1 MSLWSR
7 GPGHTRW
14 YAPTRS
20 FRWQPLAQANPVQPV
35 HRCDLPAA
43 GAPTFLSARA
53 CTYLSASKWTS
64 GVSPASSPWSAW
76 TPTLPHGPRPL
87 DRGRPVRIATVS
99 QGQSE
104 TVPPRGPRA
113 AGPGP
118 RAYSPLPHR
127 GRHGRR
133 PSLTDRVL
141 WTAAVSSASRSSH
154 RDSRRLSIQ
163 WPPGPP
169 ALDRRPWTA
178 GVSPARSPWSAWT
191 PTLPHGPRAYSPH
204 PDRLTGTVGDC
215 PSSGRWHSAAPGARD
230 ASECAALRVGAK
242 RQLPPLPL
250 NPRPWTAG
258 L

>member
-87 DRGRPVRIATVS
+87 DRGRPVRTPIVS

-104 TVPPRGPRA
+104 TVPPVAPGPPALDRGLRGPRA
-113 AGPGP
+113 C
-118 RAYSPLPHR
+118 SPLPHP
-127 GRHGRR
+127 GRRGRR

-141 WTAAVSSASRSSH
+141 WTADVPSASRSSH
-154 RDSRRLSIQ
+154 RDSRRLSLQ
-163 WPPGPP
+163 GPLAYCGPLGRVPFYRCSQHTKRPCSTRMEQGLLLSPAAGPGSRVTRGGLPE
-169 ALDRRPWTA
+169 ALPYDQTA
-178 GVSPARSPWSAWT
+178 GRGMVTAISP
-191 PTLPHGPRAYSPH
+191 
-204 PDRLTGTVGDC
+204 
-215 PSSGRWHSAAPGARD
+215 
-230 ASECAALRVGAK
+230 
-242 RQLPPLPL
+242 
-250 NPRPWTAG
+250 
-258 L
+258 